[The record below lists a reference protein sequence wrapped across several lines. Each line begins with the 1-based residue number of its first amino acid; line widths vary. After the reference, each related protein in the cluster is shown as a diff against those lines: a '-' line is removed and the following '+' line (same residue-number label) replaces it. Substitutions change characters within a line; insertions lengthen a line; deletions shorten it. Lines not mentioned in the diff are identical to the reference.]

1 MNPSKLKSDLIVE
14 NLKDNSHIIIAD
26 DDLDDQYIIKDAI
39 EKLNVIHKFTAVY
52 NGLELIHLLK
62 GTGKTGE
69 KIIPDLIIMDLNM
82 PLLDG
87 MGALS
92 KIKAD
97 EELRH
102 IPVYILSTSRFDY
115 DKQKAIELG
124 ANDFYSKPF
133 KFEEL
138 KNIIKEIY
146 TKTFTVF

>member
-1 MNPSKLKSDLIVE
+1 METIKN
-14 NLKDNSHIIIAD
+14 NSHIIIAD

-39 EKLNVIHKFTAVY
+39 EKLNVNHEFTSVY

-69 KIIPDLIIMDLNM
+69 KILPDLIIMDLNM

-92 KIKAD
+92 QIKSS
-97 EELRH
+97 EELQH

-124 ANDFYSKPF
+124 ADNFYSKPF

-138 KNIIKEIY
+138 KDIIKEIY
-146 TKTFTVF
+146 NKTFTDF